1 MAFIAGSWTHVVV
14 NLAARTAGAGITHR
28 PEVVLHAH
36 REDPV
41 LRNTLIAPVLLSF
54 FVAGNALLA
63 LKDRAVEFVFG
74 QAIPLVGGHQ
84 LPGKGD
90 RILLEVVAEREVSQ
104 HLEERVMA
112 ASEADIFKVVVFA
125 ARAYALLRG
134 RRTPVLALLHSEEDV
149 LELVHPGV
157 CEQQCRI
164 IGRHQRRRVH
174 TAMSF
179 ALEKAKEGLA
189 RF

>member
-1 MAFIAGSWTHVVV
+1 MANATTEDLPQHVSPTIVSRQSTVAGELAVGVAFVGCSRTHVVV

-74 QAIPLVGGHQ
+74 Q
-84 LPGKGD
+84 
-90 RILLEVVAEREVSQ
+90 
-104 HLEERVMA
+104 
-112 ASEADIFKVVVFA
+112 
-125 ARAYALLRG
+125 
-134 RRTPVLALLHSEEDV
+134 
-149 LELVHPGV
+149 
-157 CEQQCRI
+157 
-164 IGRHQRRRVH
+164 
-174 TAMSF
+174 
-179 ALEKAKEGLA
+179 
-189 RF
+189 